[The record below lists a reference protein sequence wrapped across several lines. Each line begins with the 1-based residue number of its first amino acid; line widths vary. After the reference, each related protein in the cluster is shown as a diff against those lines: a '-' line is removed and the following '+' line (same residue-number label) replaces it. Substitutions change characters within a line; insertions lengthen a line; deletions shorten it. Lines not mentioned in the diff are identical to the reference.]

1 MYTGL
6 SPCKMPYCRCT
17 PVCLHLKCHIVNV
30 RRSVFMQSAI
40 LYLYTGLSSCK
51 VPYCKCTQVCLH
63 AKYHIVP
70 VHRSVFIQ
78 SAILYPYTGLSSF
91 KVPYCTCTQVC
102 LHAKCPLFLSDCLTT
117 LRFCRQI
124 FEKNINYQI
133 LWKCIHWEQSCSVLT
148 DGQIL

>member
-6 SPCKMPYCRCT
+6 SSCKVPYCKCT
-17 PVCLHLKCHIVNV
+17 QVCLHLKCHIVNV

-78 SAILYPYTGLSSF
+78 SAILYLYTGLSSC
-91 KVPYCTCTQVC
+91 KVPAVLVRLFNDTSILSADFRKKYQLSNFMKV
-102 LHAKCPLFLSDCLTT
+102 HPLGTELF
-117 LRFCRQI
+117 R
-124 FEKNINYQI
+124 
-133 LWKCIHWEQSCSVLT
+133 T
-148 DGQIL
+148 DGRTDIITIYI